1 MPLHED
7 QNAANRATLRTFNTG
22 TKLGI
27 IDATVA
33 FPSTVG
39 AGLKELQAAV
49 TALNVHED
57 QRFPLVRI
65 NKALKVAYDIGTLT
79 DANIIAATTVA
90 GMQAL
95 WVAAALTLNDPITD
109 PTMYGNVFWGE

>member
-7 QNAANRATLRTFNTG
+7 QIAANRAALRTFNMG

-33 FPSTVG
+33 LPAT
-39 AGLKELQAAV
+39 AGQGLAQLQAAV
-49 TALNVHED
+49 TALPVHED
-57 QRFPLVRI
+57 QKGGLFRV

-79 DANIIAATTVA
+79 DANILAATTVA
-90 GMQAL
+90 GFQAL
-95 WVAAALTLNDPITD
+95 FVAADPTILD
-109 PTMYGNVFWGE
+109 PTMYGNIVWGD

>member
-33 FPSTVG
+33 LPST
-39 AGLKELQAAV
+39 AGSALRELQGAV

-57 QRFPLVRI
+57 QRYPLVRI

-79 DANIIAATTVA
+79 DANILAATTVA
-90 GMQAL
+90 GFQGL
-95 WVAAALTLNDPITD
+95 WVTADPLITD
-109 PTMYGNVFWGE
+109 PTSYGNVFWGE